1 MHIKSVVIDGFKSY
15 GRRVELNDF
24 DPEFNAIT
32 GLNGSGK
39 SNILDAICFTLG
51 ISTMNTIRAASIQDV
66 IYKSGQAGIQSAS
79 VSIKFDNRDKSR
91 SAPRYEHNDEIIIS
105 REVGMAGTKNL
116 YKINGITVPA
126 KKVMD
131 FFNSLQMNVNNP
143 HFIIMQGRITKVL
156 NMKPVEIL
164 SMVEEAAGTNMY
176 ESKKRSLEI
185 TVGKKDSK
193 LREMRDVA
201 DEEILPTMAS
211 VDKEKQML
219 EELNMVQG
227 QLRVQKEK
235 LDNWSYVQLEVIV
248 KTKSQELEALE
259 EREKQKID
267 CITSSEEQIKL
278 MKNQLKLSE
287 EAMEKERDSKLS
299 QLKADV
305 DKTEEEKN
313 TIQLKVNGSKNN
325 LKSEQKKIKDMEKQI
340 NSSKKEFEAKKKEM
354 EEFNEMNAG
363 LDEENNKN
371 TKDLDEIDQKIR
383 SLNSGNIFA
392 EEDNGSVQENLNKF
406 NLELQNQ
413 QTENQQCIIKI
424 DGLKKKLNEHLS
436 GMKEA
441 QKLYDKQMAQ
451 LTAKEKEYEKITNE
465 FLKAEKELSNHNNI
479 KTIRDNIFREI
490 RDLNSRNESFESNY
504 PYLFFKY
511 NDPRSNFDRRKV
523 HGLVCRLFKPID
535 FKFEL
540 ALTTLAGGKLHFI
553 VVEDDTVGKDIL
565 ETNKFQSRMNFIPLS
580 KIKSESLPPNVIRIA
595 QQIGGT
601 NNVFPAMSL
610 IKYDNK
616 HAKAM
621 QWIFGQAFICTSKEI
636 AEKVCFDNR
645 VNRHCF
651 TLEGDHFNPSGSLTG
666 GANTQKLILQLLAT
680 QDEVVSQLQNKKS
693 EISQL
698 DNRLKEMANL
708 PFKVSELRDKQLTVH
723 EELEKIKSDVHL
735 GQPHQQVTEVNDIKQ
750 QLADLEKKLAEGKLI
765 EKNLLAKIKD
775 LEVKLK
781 NAKNILKQ
789 QLNDAEKTRKS
800 ILAKI
805 KNAKADF
812 DKKKNNYNKLELE
825 VKDLMSQM
833 QDEENQLSELNCEV
847 DKINKELEGHLKD
860 LEESNKTY
868 KEICENYEAQKEI
881 VLRKTNEIEQTN
893 NNYKQLMAD
902 VETYKIQLLELEGE
916 KKKMIQV
923 LEDLKKKFDILEN
936 RLSDDQKLIAKRM
949 DYTNFNSGECKQL
962 VEELQAKFDQLSKVV
977 DPGKLNNF
985 HKHIQ
990 EYNRLLAKLDLIVK
1004 DKNKINEI
1012 IEELEVKKRQT
1023 LERAADRVNDE
1034 FGKIFS
1040 SVLPGAQACL
1050 RQVNPDDIT
1059 AGLEIRVAFN
1069 GLWKDSLEE
1078 LSGGQRSLVALSLLL
1093 AMLLFNPVPL
1103 YILDEVDA
1111 ALDLSHTQ
1119 NIGKMLKQHFKQS
1132 QFIVVSLKDGMFSNA
1147 NVLFRTKFVDGSSTV
1162 TRTTNKQA

>member
-1 MHIKSVVIDGFKSY
+1 MHIKSVIIDGFKSY
-15 GRRVELNDF
+15 GKRVELKNF

-66 IYKSGQAGIQSAS
+66 IYKSGQAGIQTAT

-105 REVGMAGTKNL
+105 REVGMAGSKNL
-116 YKINGITVPA
+116 YKINGVTVPA

-185 TVGKKDSK
+185 TVGKKDNK

-201 DEEILPTMAS
+201 DEEILPTMIS

-248 KTKSQELEALE
+248 KTKSQELEALKQ
-259 EREKQKID
+259 REKEKKD
-267 CITSSEEQIKL
+267 CIESSEKQIKFI
-278 MKNQLKLSE
+278 KNQLKQSE
-287 EAMEKERDSKLS
+287 EAMEKECDSKLS
-299 QLKADV
+299 QLKKEV
-305 DKTEEEKN
+305 DTIEQEKN
-313 TIQLKVNGSKNN
+313 NIQLKVNGCKNN
-325 LKSEQKKIKDMEKQI
+325 IKTEQKKIKDMEKQI
-340 NSSKKEFEAKKKEM
+340 NSSRKEFEAKKKEM
-354 EEFNEMNAG
+354 EEFNEINAG
-363 LDEENNKN
+363 LDEENKKN
-371 TKDLDEIDQKIR
+371 TNALDEIDQKIR

-392 EEDNGSVQENLNKF
+392 EDDNGSVQENINKF

-413 QTENQQCIIKI
+413 TTENQQYIIKI
-424 DGLKKKLNEHLS
+424 DGLNKKLNEQLK

-441 QKLYDKQMAQ
+441 QKLYDKQMTQ
-451 LTAKEKEYEKITNE
+451 LAAKEKEYEKVKNE
-465 FLKAEKELSNHNNI
+465 YLKAEEELSHHNTLRI
-479 KTIRDNIFREI
+479 SRDSILREI
-490 RDLNSRNESFESNY
+490 CDLNSRNESFESNN
-504 PYLFFKY
+504 PFLFFRY
-511 NDPRSNFDRRKV
+511 NDPRPNFDRHKV

-540 ALTTLAGGKLHFI
+540 ALTTLAGGKLYFI
-553 VVEDDTVGKDIL
+553 VVEDDSVGKDIL
-565 ETNKFQSRMNFIPLS
+565 ETNKFSNRMNFIPLS
-580 KIKSESLPPNVIRIA
+580 KIKSDSLPPNVIRIA
-595 QQIGGT
+595 QQIGGAD
-601 NNVFPAMSL
+601 NVFPAMSL
-610 IKYDNK
+610 IKYEK
-616 HAKAM
+616 RHLKAI
-621 QWIFGQAFICTSKEI
+621 QWVFGQAFICTSKEI
-636 AEKVCFDNR
+636 AEKVCFDSR

-666 GANTQKLILQLLAT
+666 GANTQKLVLQLLAS
-680 QDEVVSQLQNKKS
+680 QDEITLQLQTKKS
-693 EISQL
+693 EFAQM
-698 DNRLKEMANL
+698 DNRLTEIANL
-708 PFKVSELRDKQLTVH
+708 PAKVADLRDKQITVQ
-723 EELEKIKSDVHL
+723 EELEKIRSDVHL
-735 GQPHQQVTEVNDIKQ
+735 GQPHQQVTEVKDIKQ
-750 QLADLEKKLAEGKLI
+750 QIAELEKKLAEGKTN
-765 EKNLLAKIKD
+765 EKHLQAKIKD
-775 LEVKLK
+775 LEIKMK
-781 NAKNILKQ
+781 NAQNILKQ
-789 QLNDAEKTRKS
+789 QLNDAEKSRKS
-800 ILAKI
+800 ILTKI
-805 KNAKADF
+805 KNAKAEY

-825 VKDLMSQM
+825 IKDLMCQM
-833 QDEENQLSELNCEV
+833 QEDENQLSELNNEKE
-847 DKINKELEGHLKD
+847 KIEKD
-860 LEESNKTY
+860 LECFITDLETAEKNY
-868 KEICENYEAQKEI
+868 KEVCEKYEAQKDI
-881 VLRKTNEIEQTN
+881 VLRRSNEIEQATN
-893 NNYKQLMAD
+893 KHKQLIAD
-902 VETYKIQLLELEGE
+902 VETYKIHLLELEGE
-916 KKKMIQV
+916 KKKMLQIMD
-923 LEDLKKKFDILEN
+923 ELKKKFENLEN
-936 RLSDDQKLIAKRM
+936 RMPDDQKLIAKRM

-962 VEELQAKFDQLSKVV
+962 VDELQVKFDQLSKVV

-990 EYNRLLAKLDLIVK
+990 EYNRLLAKLDLILK

-1023 LERAADRVNDE
+1023 LERASERVNLE

-1050 RQVNPDDIT
+1050 KQVNPNDIT

-1162 TRTTNKQA
+1162 TRTTCNQL